1 MLQKAVLRL
10 DLHEEK
16 AKKKA
21 MKTVSRLPGIKF
33 IYFPSMIHSI
43 KPGSFE

>member
-1 MLQKAVLRL
+1 MHGLIMLQKAVLRL

-21 MKTVSRLPGIKF
+21 MKTVSRLPGK
-33 IYFPSMIHSI
+33 IYLF
-43 KPGSFE
+43 SFYDPQH